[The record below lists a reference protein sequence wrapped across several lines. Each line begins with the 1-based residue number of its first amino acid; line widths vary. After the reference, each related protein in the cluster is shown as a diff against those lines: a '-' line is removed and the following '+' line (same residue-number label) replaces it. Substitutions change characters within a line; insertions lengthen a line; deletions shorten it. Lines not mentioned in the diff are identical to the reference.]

1 MSGAYLLSIIER
13 GICYNSFQM
22 DKELLDRFTALEKKI
37 DSIYR
42 SVEVTKKI
50 FIWTIVITAATVIL
64 PLIGLAFVIPQY
76 LNALTTGLKF

>member
-1 MSGAYLLSIIER
+1 
-13 GICYNSFQM
+13 M